1 MKAIFIIPVY
11 KRLELTRLCVSR
23 LVAQGKRLGF
33 DVICVGD
40 KEAKEYCKGAVF
52 YEHKNNPL
60 TGKLNFA
67 LTKCKKYDRVIGW
80 GSDNFASDEVL
91 KPLIESNDDVIGY
104 DSIYFYSNRT
114 KKASL
119 QFSKRMTTGVGRS
132 YSREFLE
139 KFKYKLYNKEAD
151 FGVDTIAFNNYNVYF
166 NEKVLN
172 LQQGYLLDVKHEMNI
187 TNPLIVNIGQKVEP
201 FWNDLIVELD
211 KIKPKDKEFIKRK
224 PINKQIK
231 RNNMVKIE
239 MTKEIAGMKKGVV
252 KQVPV
257 STAKNLISRGLAKE
271 VVATTKE
278 EIITKKESNEGNS
291 KKKQPSK
298 GGKQGTRKASKK

>member
-1 MKAIFIIPVY
+1 MKAAFVIPVY
-11 KRLELTRLCVSR
+11 KRLELTRLCVNR
-23 LVAQGKRLGF
+23 LVEQGSRLGF

-40 KEAKEYCKGAVF
+40 KEAKEYCKGANF

-60 TGKLNFA
+60 TDKLNFA
-67 LTKCKKYDRVIGW
+67 LSKCKKYDRVIGW
-80 GSDNFASDEVL
+80 GSDNFASDNVL
-91 KPLIESNDDVIGY
+91 KPLIKSNEDVIGY

-119 QFSKRMTTGVGRS
+119 QFSKRMTIGVGRS
-132 YSREFLE
+132 YSRKFLE
-139 KFKYKLYNKEAD
+139 KFNYKLYNKKAD
-151 FGVDTIAFNNYNVYF
+151 YGVDTMAFNNYNVYF

-187 TNPLIVNIGQKVEP
+187 TNPLIVNIGQKVDP

-211 KIKPKDKEFIKRK
+211 KIEPKDKEFIKRE
-224 PINKQIK
+224 PIK
-231 RNNMVKIE
+231 RNNMVNIE
-239 MTKEIAGMKKGVV
+239 MTKDIAGMKKGVV
-252 KQVPV
+252 KQVPI

-271 VVATTKE
+271 VIATKKE

-298 GGKQGTRKASKK
+298 GGKRRTSKTSKK